1 MFDDFVKLDS
11 TPFYKNES
19 GSDKKCRLLWGD
31 GVFYQDSLVVNN
43 RRKVKAR
50 GNFIRG

>member
-19 GSDKKCRLLWGD
+19 GSDKKCHLLWGD